1 MVKNGAGNLGIAAKF
16 IIQSNGNYY
25 YYDTKNNFDLFSY
38 NLTDTLSTFSISRF
52 CHKQYYSEICLELD
66 FIICSS
72 NKYGHDNSLVEYY
85 FTIPN
90 EFLHEN
96 LYANSDVEII
106 FQNKFEIRMNEYF
119 SPSISVDDKYIGIAC
134 YDEKGVGYATTGQYK
149 DSHTRE
155 FLQISMKG
163 QRAITDPEWSKTNG
177 KLSTFYAQPY
187 YDNNGKQ
194 IGEVVSVVDATI
206 AYSLK

>member
-1 MVKNGAGNLGIAAKF
+1 MGIKTRLSIAMLSLILVTAAC
-16 IIQSNGNYY
+16 I
-25 YYDTKNNFDLFSY
+25 TTFSY
-38 NLTDTLSTFSISRF
+38 LQSKYELTKAVERGNISLAETVSQKIQTINSREVRLLEAIANLSVFRDTEVDLKS
-52 CHKQYYSEICLELD
+52 KWEL
-66 FIICSS
+66 
-72 NKYGHDNSLVEYY
+72 
-85 FTIPN
+85 
-90 EFLHEN
+90 
-96 LYANSDVEII
+96 ANSVV
-106 FQNKFEIRMNEYF
+106 KG
-119 SPSISVDDKYIGIAC
+119 DDKYIGIAC

-194 IGEVVSVVDATI
+194 IGEVVSVVDATDLCRI
-206 AYSLK
+206 V